1 MPIIINGETY
11 YRTTEVCRKVGI
23 SRSTLIRWFENSI
36 IKDSSLRDRRNW
48 RLFTETDIERIESEA
63 QKVK

>member
-1 MPIIINGETY
+1 MPIIIDGATY

-23 SRSTLIRWFENSI
+23 SRSTLLRWFKSNI
-36 IKDSSLRDRRNW
+36 IRDSSLRDRREW
-48 RLFTETDIERIESEA
+48 RLFTETDIERIENEA